1 MNLIIAVRDNRPV
14 INNSGN
20 IVSLD
25 SYFKSPEKVYEFI
38 LETGLS
44 DIFKNKNITNLVD
57 YVFGIEVGLD
67 TNARKN
73 RGGKRMEKVVE
84 NVFSSNKIPY
94 KKEVYITDFKDLTA
108 LGDDIKRFD
117 FVIET
122 DKKTYLIEANFYNG
136 GG

>member
-1 MNLIIAVRDNRPV
+1 V
-14 INNSGN
+14 
-20 IVSLD
+20 
-25 SYFKSPEKVYEFI
+25 
-38 LETGLS
+38 
-44 DIFKNKNITNLVD
+44 
-57 YVFGIEVGLD
+57 
-67 TNARKN
+67 
-73 RGGKRMEKVVE
+73 EKVVE

-136 GG
+136 GGSKLNEVARSYSDLAPKINSNPKFEFVWITDGQGWLSAKNKLQEAINNIPKVYNLRSLPEFINILRTEL